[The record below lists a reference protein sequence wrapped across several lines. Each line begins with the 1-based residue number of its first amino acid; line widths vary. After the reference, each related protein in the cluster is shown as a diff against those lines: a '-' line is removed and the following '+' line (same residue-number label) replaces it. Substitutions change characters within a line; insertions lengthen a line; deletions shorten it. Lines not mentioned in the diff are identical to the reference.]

1 MWQILPI
8 TLIPKYKFIFCFSQS
23 MVRRKALIKE
33 GKRLTMSGWQRYW
46 MELWGSSLVY
56 FSPKTL
62 TKSAERKDYKSDPC
76 KYHPI
81 GGWLVM
87 IPDSSLMDG
96 CSFQLTDPVQKSV
109 YKFRA
114 SSEDVA
120 QIWIRCLQ
128 EGACQT
134 KSFAIYN
141 TNLISFE

>member
-1 MWQILPI
+1 
-8 TLIPKYKFIFCFSQS
+8 
-23 MVRRKALIKE
+23 
-33 GKRLTMSGWQRYW
+33 MSGWQRYW
-46 MELWGSSLVY
+46 IELWGSSLVY

-62 TKSAERKDYKSDPC
+62 TKSNERKDYKSDPC
-76 KYHPI
+76 KYHSI
-81 GGWLVM
+81 SGWLVM

-109 YKFRA
+109 YKYRV

-128 EGACQT
+128 DGAQA